1 MQGIT
6 AEYVR
11 LQTGRPIPMYLSGER
26 TPTALSVTREDIV
39 RFFCRPNAVLVFG
52 FLMKGVQTPGRVARK
67 ALALTF

>member
-26 TPTALSVTREDIV
+26 TPTALSVTREVIV
-39 RFFCRPNAVLVFG
+39 RFFCRPNTVSVFG
-52 FLMKGVQTPGRVARK
+52 FFMKGVQTPGRVAKK